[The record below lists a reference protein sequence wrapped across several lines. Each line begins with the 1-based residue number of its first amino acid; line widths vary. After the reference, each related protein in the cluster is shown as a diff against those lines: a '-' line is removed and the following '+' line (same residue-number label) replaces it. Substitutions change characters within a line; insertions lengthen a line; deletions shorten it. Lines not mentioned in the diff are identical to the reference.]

1 MPDRPRSLNLANWRQ
16 PPHGRWAF
24 HHVREILPS
33 ESISRGDAASQLAS
47 APSAALDDLRT
58 PGPAGDEITLADWL
72 GLSNSDA
79 LLVAHRG
86 RLVHEWYVEPAIET
100 HPHIVFSISKSIT
113 GTLAGVLVAQGSF
126 DPARM
131 VVDYIPELAES
142 GYRDARVQHVLDMA
156 VRIEFTEDYVATSGP
171 YIDYRTATAWHP
183 CPVDAIDQNTHDFLA
198 SLARADGDHG
208 EVWQYKSPNSDLLG
222 WLLERASGARAAEL
236 LTRHLWQPLGAEAD
250 AYITVDRKGAARTA
264 GGLCVVPRDLLRF
277 AEMVRND
284 GAVDGRQVIPAAW
297 IDDCRSGGSHD
308 AWRRGESVKEF
319 PRGRYRNKWY
329 NSGDDHAT
337 MLAIGIHGQWIY
349 IDPVAEVT
357 IVMLSAQDEPLRAD
371 LDNVNLRAFANIA
384 AAYGG

>member
-72 GLSNSDA
+72 GLSNTDA
-79 LLVAHRG
+79 LLVAHHG

-297 IDDCRSGGSHD
+297 IDDCRNGGSHD

-357 IVMLSAQDEPLRAD
+357 IVKLSAQDEPLRAD